1 MKNGMIRIGMFEAY
15 LERMLIRGIR
25 AAYISYFTPD
35 VTGGKG
41 DSKYDVHHR
50 AEHNLA
56 EQKRTGEAV

>member
-25 AAYISYFTPD
+25 GCLHQLFYPD

>member
-1 MKNGMIRIGMFEAY
+1 MKNGMIRIGMFEADPGNQGCLHQLFY
-15 LERMLIRGIR
+15 
-25 AAYISYFTPD
+25 PD